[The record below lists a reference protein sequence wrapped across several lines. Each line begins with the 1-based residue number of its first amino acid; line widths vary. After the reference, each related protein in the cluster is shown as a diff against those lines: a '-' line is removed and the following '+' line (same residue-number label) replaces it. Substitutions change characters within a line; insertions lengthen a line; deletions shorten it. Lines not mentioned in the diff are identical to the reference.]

1 MAQFLVSLYDIGNNH
16 LLIGGDTLLVT
27 ISGGIT
33 QIETF
38 DNKNGTYT
46 VEYQILV
53 SGAYTLSVR
62 VNNDSTNIKSSTIL
76 VVPNIPTV

>member
-53 SGAYTLSVR
+53 SGVYTLSVR